1 MADAPPMSSFW
12 RGFRDGLPFLF
23 VVGPFGMLF
32 GVLATEAGLN
42 VFETLSFSVV
52 VIAGAAQFTALQLMT
67 ENAPTVVVLASA
79 LAVNLRMAM
88 YSASITPW
96 LGAAP
101 IWTRAFVAY
110 FLVDQSYAC
119 SIARFEENPDW
130 PLRTRIAYFFGAVTP
145 VCPFWYVLTVVGALV
160 GTAIP
165 DWLALDFAVPICFLA
180 IIAPMLRTLAHVAAA
195 AASIVAALALAG
207 LPAGVGLLL
216 AAVVAMGVG
225 AAVETLTEGRTDR
238 AVRRPEGGR

>member
-1 MADAPPMSSFW
+1 MDHASARSAFLL
-12 RGFRDGLPFLF
+12 GVRDGLPFLL
-23 VVGPFGMLF
+23 VVGPFALLF
-32 GVLATEAGLN
+32 GVVATEAGLG
-42 VFETLSFSVV
+42 VLEALSFSVV
-52 VIAGAAQFTALQLMT
+52 VIAGASQFAALQLMQDG
-67 ENAPTVVVLASA
+67 AGTVLILATA

-216 AAVVAMGVG
+216 AALVAMGVG